1 MVTNNGR
8 PIWEQATAEG
18 RRVFVFF
25 YVGANVTTLHGR
37 TKGNRAFCKNN
48 SSLKRLYKPA
58 ANTRAAAPPKPQP
71 PAVCKSSHPTE
82 KKEQQEHNARRI
94 HTTES
99 RHGADGVHIRPVV
112 CPYPQQSKRRPKP
125 QHVHNMDKYRQHG
138 QPPHIEEV
146 TSPRPIWTTWT
157 TEHRHA
163 RRVEKKRPPPRCSF
177 DPCAAFALSL
187 EYSQAR
193 PLFVQQRPKPQHT
206 PARGL

>member
-1 MVTNNGR
+1 MKS
-8 PIWEQATAEG
+8 
-18 RRVFVFF
+18 
-25 YVGANVTTLHGR
+25 LH
-37 TKGNRAFCKNN
+37 
-48 SSLKRLYKPA
+48 KPA
-58 ANTRAAAPPKPQP
+58 ENTRAAAPPKPQP

-99 RHGADGVHIRPVV
+99 RHGAGGVHIRTVV

-157 TEHRHA
+157 TESRHA
-163 RRVEKKRPPPRCSF
+163 RRCVSIFAPLCVHILNSSARRVKKSSTRRGIVSFAWRGERVGSAPR
-177 DPCAAFALSL
+177 
-187 EYSQAR
+187 R
-193 PLFVQQRPKPQHT
+193 LFIRVNVLRPKQA
-206 PARGL
+206 ARI